1 MVLFMM
7 LITRTVSIFESVDEI
22 LKYDTQMKAI
32 EQFFPVVLFTML
44 YRVILTIGSVI
55 FCKIL
60 RRTSYF
66 GLTFEGDKCFKKLV
80 TVTTRIQFP
89 TRCHF
94 RSS

>member
-32 EQFFPVVLFTML
+32 EQYFPLVLFIML
-44 YRVILTIGSVI
+44 YKVILTIGSVI

-66 GLTFEGDKCFKKLV
+66 GLTLEGDKCFKKLV
-80 TVTTRIQFP
+80 TVTTHIQFP